1 MATLPLIDGY
11 RLKSDSKQW
20 VLQKGGV
27 DKDGEDTW
35 SNIGYYST
43 LKAAVNASYAYFVK
57 KSDADSIDQFVTDG
71 RDILSRL
78 TEALSPSIIITEQ

>member
-1 MATLPLIDGY
+1 MATLPLIDGH

-20 VLQKGGV
+20 VLQKSGI
-27 DKDGEDTW
+27 DKAGEETW

-43 LKAAVNASYAYFVK
+43 LKAAVNSSYAYFVK
-57 KSDADSIDQFVTDG
+57 KSDADSIDAFVADG

-78 TEALSPSIIITEQ
+78 SEALSPSIIVTEQ